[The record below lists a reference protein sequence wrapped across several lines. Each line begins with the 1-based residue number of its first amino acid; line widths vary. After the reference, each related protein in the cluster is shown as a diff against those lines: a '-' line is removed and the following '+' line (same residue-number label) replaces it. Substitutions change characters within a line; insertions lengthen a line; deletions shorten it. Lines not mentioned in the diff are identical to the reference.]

1 MECQRLWREYA
12 KATTA
17 HIGLES
23 KRKLAEL
30 AQDPDALAALAPRV
44 EAADVTR
51 KAAREAICNHEHEF
65 HRFGQTETA

>member
-17 HIGLES
+17 HIRLES

-30 AQDPDALAALAPRV
+30 AQDRDALAALAPRV
-44 EAADVTR
+44 EAAGVTR
-51 KAAREAICNHEHEF
+51 KATREAICNHEHEF
-65 HRFGQTETA
+65 HQHGRAEPA